1 MIFSAVFSVVN
12 IKILERKGLQIMEL
26 MTAVTS
32 ALSEVIGWVGT
43 VVSELITDSGK
54 LNALLPLLA
63 VGVAVSAL
71 MLGVKAIK
79 SFIWGA

>member
-1 MIFSAVFSVVN
+1 MS
-12 IKILERKGLQIMEL
+12 L
-26 MTAVTS
+26 MTAVTD
-32 ALSEVIGWVGT
+32 ALTEVISWVGS
-43 VVSELITDSGK
+43 VVTALVTEAGA
-54 LNALLPLLA
+54 LNELLPLLA

>member
-1 MIFSAVFSVVN
+1 MMSAVTDALSVV
-12 IKILERKGLQIMEL
+12 ID
-26 MTAVTS
+26 
-32 ALSEVIGWVGT
+32 WVGT
-43 VVSELITDSGK
+43 VVTALVGTNGALKD
-54 LNALLPLLA
+54 LLPLLA